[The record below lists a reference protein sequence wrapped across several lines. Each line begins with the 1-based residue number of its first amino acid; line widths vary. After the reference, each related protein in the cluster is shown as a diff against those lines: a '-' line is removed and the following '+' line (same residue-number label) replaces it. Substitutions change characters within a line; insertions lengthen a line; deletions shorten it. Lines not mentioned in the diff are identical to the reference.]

1 MIMLFIFLH
10 IYFVYVDFVSLK
22 TKQKRKYPEPSLT
35 LTKDSCHF
43 TLFQFLSTKKLFLV
57 ICTCRRN
64 MNINKYVYINSIY
77 NIWKQNKLVSRSIY
91 TVFNVFSVA

>member
-22 TKQKRKYPEPSLT
+22 ETRQKFQNHLT

-43 TLFQFLSTKKLFLV
+43 TLIWFLFLKELFLV
-57 ICTCRRN
+57 ICTCSRN
-64 MNINKYVYINSIY
+64 ININKYVYIYI
-77 NIWKQNKLVSRSIY
+77 NIKYIQYRRTKQIS
-91 TVFNVFSVA
+91 F